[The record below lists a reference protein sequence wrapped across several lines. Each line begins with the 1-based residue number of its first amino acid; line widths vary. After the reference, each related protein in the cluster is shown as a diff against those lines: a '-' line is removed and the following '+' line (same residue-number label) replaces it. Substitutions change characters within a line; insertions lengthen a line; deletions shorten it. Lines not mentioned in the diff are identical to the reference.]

1 MKKSCTAA
9 IFLSFTLQGLAE
21 KPDVQGYRKLVAPLI
36 ESYCMDCH
44 DDDTSKGDIS
54 LEGIQGNLVD
64 GPDLA
69 HWEKVLHQVELG
81 QMPPKKKPQPTT
93 AERHSL
99 VQWIR
104 AEFLKG
110 GRKPE
115 NKLLR
120 PGAGNYVKH
129 ERLFG
134 DEDFGPAWSPP
145 RIWRIRPSV
154 YESGIRAVAKNGKY
168 VRPFTLKSGGHGF
181 RDYDNQYRLAGA
193 DLSQL
198 MANTATA
205 AKQLTEV
212 RLSNGK
218 TSKGNSTPTQLFD
231 LIHPADAP
239 PTEEQVD
246 AAIQWLFDRVLLRS
260 PTPEE
265 QARFQT
271 FAMQSMK
278 SDGKLLGV
286 RNLIS
291 AVLLKPEALYRSEL
305 AQGEPDEHG
314 RVLLAPREIAYALA
328 YALTDTRP
336 DAELLKAASTGK
348 LATNE
353 EVAAQIRR
361 MLEDPK
367 LQKPRIL
374 GFFREYFEYG
384 GAIDVFKDE
393 ALNRNHV
400 PEVLVSDTDRLIL
413 HFYEQDKDVLRELLT
428 TNKSFVQYGI
438 NSKTK
443 KPTRAQ
449 ARNLGAH
456 LAYSLPPDWKWV
468 PEQPIA
474 LPGSHRAGILTQPA
488 WLVAKSGNFDNDAI
502 QRGLWVRGKLLGGII
517 PDLPITV
524 DAQLPNDETLT
535 LREKMK
541 VTEEA
546 YCWKCHQNTNPVGL
560 PFEMFD
566 HFGRWRTKELGKPVD
581 TTGAI
586 TNSGV
591 QGLDAKVSDAV
602 AMLHRLADSP
612 RVRQVFVRHAF
623 RYFMGRNET
632 LHDASTLRQA
642 DQVYVKS
649 GGSMKSLI
657 ISLLTSDSFLYRK
670 AKAPNG

>member
-474 LPGSHRAGILTQPA
+474 LPGSQRAGILTQPA

>member
-9 IFLSFTLQGLAE
+9 IFLSFTLQGLAA

-44 DDDTSKGDIS
+44 DNDTSKGDLS

-64 GPDLA
+64 GPDLD
-69 HWEKVLHQVELG
+69 HWEKILHQLELG

-134 DEDFGPAWSPP
+134 TEDFGPASSPP

-154 YESGIRAVAKNGKY
+154 YESGIRAIAKNGKY
-168 VRPFTLKSGGHGF
+168 VLPFTLKSGGHGF

-198 MANTATA
+198 MANSATA
-205 AKQLTEV
+205 ATQLTEV

-218 TSKGNSTPTQLFD
+218 ASKGNSTPAQLFD
-231 LIHPADAP
+231 LIHPEEVS
-239 PTEEQVD
+239 PTEGKVD
-246 AAIQWLFDRVLLRS
+246 AAIQWLYDRVLLRS

-265 QARFQT
+265 QARLRT
-271 FAMQSMK
+271 FAMKSMK
-278 SDGKLLGV
+278 SDGKLLGA

-305 AQGEPDEHG
+305 AQGQSDEHG
-314 RVLLAPREIAYALA
+314 RALLAPREIAYALA
-328 YALTDTRP
+328 YALTDARP
-336 DAELLKAASTGK
+336 DSELLKAATTGK
-348 LATNE
+348 LATSE
-353 EVAAQIRR
+353 QVAAQIRR

-374 GFFREYFEYG
+374 GFFREYFEYA
-384 GAIDVFKDE
+384 GATDVFKDE

-413 HFYEQDKDVLRELLT
+413 HFYEQDRDVLRELLT

-438 NSKTK
+438 DSKTK

-456 LAYSLPPDWKWV
+456 LAYSLPPDWKWISD
-468 PEQPIA
+468 QPVA
-474 LPGSHRAGILTQPA
+474 LPDSQRAGILTQPA
-488 WLVAKSGNFDNDAI
+488 WLVAKSGNFDNHAI
-502 QRGLWVRGKLLGGII
+502 HRGIWVRGKLLGGII

-524 DAQLPNDETLT
+524 DAQLPNDDTLT
-535 LREKMK
+535 LREKLK
-541 VTEEA
+541 VTEET

-591 QGLDAKVSDAV
+591 KGLNADVSNAV
-602 AMLHRLADSP
+602 DMMLKLADSP
-612 RVRQVFVRHAF
+612 HVRQVFVRHAF

-632 LHDASTLRQA
+632 LRDASTLRQA
-642 DQVYVKS
+642 DQAYVES
-649 GGSMKSLI
+649 GGSMKRLI
-657 ISLLTSDSFLYRK
+657 LSLLSSDSFLYRK
-670 AKAPNG
+670 D

>member
-305 AQGEPDEHG
+305 AQGEPDEHD
-314 RVLLAPREIAYALA
+314 RILLAPREIAYALA